1 MFFILFYTADL
12 YRINYLCSLDLKS
25 AFIITKK
32 PQLSFDLYL
41 MEDQI
46 NAAEKS
52 TSISA
57 EICQWSGA
65 VFGILFGLGFFLA
78 EVQKNDLKSLPWWKP
93 ISALVAG
100 AAVSAHGNNVANNK
114 RTAELTALLVRSTN
128 SASELPIAKSSEY
141 SDLLEDSDNQ

>member
-1 MFFILFYTADL
+1 
-12 YRINYLCSLDLKS
+12 
-25 AFIITKK
+25 
-32 PQLSFDLYL
+32 

-52 TSISA
+52 TSFCA

-65 VFGILFGLGFFLA
+65 VFGVVFGIGFLLA
-78 EVQKNDLKSLPWWKP
+78 EIPKNDLKSLPWWKP
-93 ISALVAG
+93 ISALIAG
-100 AAVSAHGNNVANNK
+100 SAVSAHGSNVVNNK

-128 SASELPIAKSSEY
+128 SASELPIAKSPEY

>member
-1 MFFILFYTADL
+1 
-12 YRINYLCSLDLKS
+12 
-25 AFIITKK
+25 
-32 PQLSFDLYL
+32 

-46 NAAEKS
+46 YAAEKS

-57 EICQWSGA
+57 EICVWLGA
-65 VFGILFGLGFFLA
+65 VFGILFGVGFFLA

-100 AAVSAHGNNVANNK
+100 AAVSAHGSNVVNNK

-128 SASELPIAKSSEY
+128 SASELPIAQSQEY
-141 SDLLEDSDNQ
+141 SDLLEDSDNE

>member
-1 MFFILFYTADL
+1 
-12 YRINYLCSLDLKS
+12 
-25 AFIITKK
+25 
-32 PQLSFDLYL
+32 

-46 NAAEKS
+46 NAAENS

-57 EICQWSGA
+57 KICQWSGA
-65 VFGILFGLGFFLA
+65 VFGVLFGLGFFLA

-93 ISALVAG
+93 ISALIAG
-100 AAVSAHGNNVANNK
+100 AAVSAHGSNVVNNK

>member
-1 MFFILFYTADL
+1 
-12 YRINYLCSLDLKS
+12 
-25 AFIITKK
+25 
-32 PQLSFDLYL
+32 

-52 TSISA
+52 TSIFA
-57 EICQWSGA
+57 EICLWSGA
-65 VFGILFGLGFFLA
+65 LFGILFGVGFFLA

-100 AAVSAHGNNVANNK
+100 AAVSAHGSNVINNK

-128 SASELPIAKSSEY
+128 SASELPIAPASEY
-141 SDLLEDSDNQ
+141 SDLLEDSENE